1 MSKKSDNEKKSIT
14 KSFKISPDIAEKINS
29 DARKKG
35 MNFSQYMIDC
45 AVHKDNALTPGI
57 LCRIE
62 NIIEMCIRTADSKN
76 NKCIRR
82 EINALWEY
90 LK

>member
-35 MNFSQYMIDC
+35 MNFKVLWGQIS
-45 AVHKDNALTPGI
+45 N
-57 LCRIE
+57 
-62 NIIEMCIRTADSKN
+62 CIWCSSKS
-76 NKCIRR
+76 KSF
-82 EINALWEY
+82 
-90 LK
+90 